1 MVWIGLEKSIFDT
14 FCYHFATTIF
24 PTNQKIPPKN
34 HLSALKKL
42 KKMNK
47 NVKVVFDRRKRTE
60 KTGTGSIEICV
71 YLKPGERKYTIAIC
85 LVPFLGHMILRLINR
100 NLHVRLLT
108 VVSLPNTLGNLHV

>member
-1 MVWIGLEKSIFDT
+1 
-14 FCYHFATTIF
+14 
-24 PTNQKIPPKN
+24 
-34 HLSALKKL
+34 
-42 KKMNK
+42 MNK